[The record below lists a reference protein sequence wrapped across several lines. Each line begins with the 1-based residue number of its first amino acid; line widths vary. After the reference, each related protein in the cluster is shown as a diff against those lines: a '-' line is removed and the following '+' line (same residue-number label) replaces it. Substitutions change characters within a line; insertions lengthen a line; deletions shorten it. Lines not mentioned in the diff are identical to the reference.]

1 MGIIIDKF
9 FGNKSPKKV
18 AESEKFFEKYTLF
31 WTIFSPNIA
40 LPIPSKT
47 ADLSYPVHSE
57 QYFPVYISGKELDE
71 FEKNGTFSLAPLNLI
86 AGALLGYR
94 YRPHVPIGDVRP
106 FLSQYLDRCSVELND
121 GNIDEL
127 VVQMATLLRGKNG
140 NYASKLALS
149 NALCLN
155 TNHNKILNDLLLDVW
170 ACMNSASDK
179 NLGSLFQEFHDCSK
193 DMIMHE
199 MHPGSVEWFIY
210 ARAVTLVYMQI
221 HNMKFDFDLLGSI
234 NLVENE
240 LGRRKI
246 LDSLNSRHF
255 DRNLI

>member
-1 MGIIIDKF
+1 MGIIDKI
-9 FGNKSPKKV
+9 FGNKSPVKV
-18 AESEKFFEKYTLF
+18 AESEKLFEKYTLF
-31 WTIFSPNIA
+31 WTIFTPDMT

-47 ADLSYPVHSE
+47 AHFSYPVPSE
-57 QYFPVYISGKELDE
+57 QHFPVYISGKELDE
-71 FEKNGTFSLAPLNLI
+71 FEKNGTFSFTPLNLI
-86 AGALLGYR
+86 AGALLGCR
-94 YRPHVPIGDVRP
+94 YRPHVPIDDVRP
-106 FLSQYLDRCSVELND
+106 FLSQYVEHCSVELND

-127 VVQMATLLRGKNG
+127 VIQIAGVLRARNG
-140 NYASKLALS
+140 NYASKLTLS
-149 NALCLN
+149 NALYLN
-155 TNHNKILNDLLLDVW
+155 TNRNKILNDLLLDVW

-179 NLGSLFQEFHDCSK
+179 DLGPLFQEFHDYSK
-193 DMIMHE
+193 DMIMDE

-221 HNMKFDFDLLGSI
+221 HNMKSDFDLLGSI

-240 LGRRKI
+240 LGRKKI

>member
-1 MGIIIDKF
+1 MGIIDKI
-9 FGNKSPKKV
+9 FGNKSQKEV
-18 AESEKFFEKYTLF
+18 AEPEKLFEKYTLF
-31 WTIFSPNIA
+31 WTIFTQDMT

-47 ADLSYPVHSE
+47 ADLSYPLHSE
-57 QYFPVYISGKELDE
+57 QHFPVYISGKELDE
-71 FEKNGTFSLAPLNLI
+71 FDKNGTYSFAPLNLM
-86 AGALLGYR
+86 AGALLGCR
-94 YRPHVPIGDVRP
+94 YRPHVPIGDIRS
-106 FLSQYLDRCSVELND
+106 FLSQYLERCSVELND

-127 VVQMATLLRGKNG
+127 VIQMAGVLRAKNG

-149 NALCLN
+149 NALFLN
-155 TNHNKILNDLLLDVW
+155 TNHDKIHNDLLLDVW

-179 NLGSLFQEFHDCSK
+179 DLGPLFQEFHDYSK
-193 DMIMHE
+193 GMIMDE

-240 LGRRKI
+240 LGRKKI